1 MPKIIEI
8 YNNKLA
14 EQYDEATLKGKW
26 FAPKEANRLLSQF
39 GLVKDNSVVLDLGV
53 GTGQSIK
60 SFRDK
65 NCKIYVV
72 DISNKMLRIVRK
84 KYPEVKTFKYDI
96 SKGLSGLRLKD
107 DFFDVIITVGIL
119 EFINN
124 IKRIIK
130 ETYQLLRSDGYF
142 IFTYELLLPDHKLQ
156 KLRVQDNAEGYIE
169 NPPNIAKFKLYRRS
183 KKEINEILSNTGYQI
198 IRHFNIRAFLKGP
211 AKIPVYYNVV
221 LAKKK

>member
-1 MPKIIEI
+1 MEKIIEI

-26 FAPKEANRLLSQF
+26 SAPNETNKLLSQF
-39 GLVKDNSVVLDLGV
+39 GLVKNNLTVLDLGI

-60 SFRDK
+60 SFTNK
-65 NCKIYVV
+65 NCEIYAV

-84 KYPEVKTFKYDI
+84 KYPEAKTFKYDI

-107 DFFDVIITVGIL
+107 NFFDIVIAVGVL

-130 ETYQLLRSDGYF
+130 ETYQLLKTDGYF
-142 IFTYELLLPDHKLQ
+142 IFTYELLLPNHKLQ
-156 KLRVQDNAEGYIE
+156 KLRVQYNAEGYIE
-169 NPPNIAKFKLYRRS
+169 NPPNITKFKLYRRS

-198 IRHFNIRAFLKGP
+198 IRHFKIRAFLKGP
-211 AKIPVYYNVV
+211 TKIPVYYGVV
-221 LAKKK
+221 LTKKK